1 MPSPEHIKQVLQD
14 YVDAMSAA
22 DVDAVMSIYAE
33 NAIVEDP
40 VGSDPYIGHEAI
52 RAFYQ
57 RSAGAVAKMEL
68 EGNVRVAQNWGAA
81 AMLAYPAGMEDSLVI
96 ETLDVM
102 EFDEHGKVIS
112 MRAYWG
118 DATAR
123 AL

>member
-14 YVDAMSAA
+14 YVDAMSVA
-22 DVDAVMSIYAE
+22 DVDAVMSIYAK
-33 NAIVEDP
+33 NAVVEDP
-40 VGSDPYIGHEAI
+40 VGSEAYVGHDAI

-57 RSAGAVAKMEL
+57 GSAGAVAKMVL
-68 EGNVRVAQNWGAA
+68 EGNVRVAQNWGAC

-102 EFDEHGKVIS
+102 EFDEDGKVIS

-118 DATAR
+118 ESTAR